1 MGIRLDGGSTNVE
14 RQVHRLR
21 SLRSLRSSM
30 ATICFFALPIAR
42 EGLGMTAFTA
52 MTAVW
57 NEKEQLDT
65 DARTIL
71 IFGKLLSDGNMP

>member
-1 MGIRLDGGSTNVE
+1 
-14 RQVHRLR
+14 
-21 SLRSLRSSM
+21 M